1 MAEVMAEINGIRM
14 CYEDLGDPAAPPLLL
29 IMGLGGPL
37 IWWDDEF
44 CQGLVDRGFRVI
56 RFDNRDSGLS
66 QSMPDAPMTMARLG
80 RSMFRPDPAPAYA
93 LDDMADDAV
102 GLLDHLG
109 IGRAH
114 VVGVS
119 MGGMIAQLVTLRH
132 PERVRSLTS
141 MMSTTGNRRVGWM
154 APRILARMFAKWPP
168 GEEAYVERSVEG
180 VGRIGTARYF
190 GTAALRQRDRAIR
203 TYRRGLNPAGT
214 MRQIAAIVAAP
225 DRTRDLGLIRVPT
238 VVIHGTADPLIHV
251 SGGKATARAIPGAE
265 LVLVPGM
272 GHDMP
277 LELWPVLHDAIER
290 TARRAEALRPTS

>member
-66 QSMPDAPMTMARLG
+66 QSMPDPPMTMARLG

-225 DRTRDLGLIRVPT
+225 DRTRDLAQIRVPT